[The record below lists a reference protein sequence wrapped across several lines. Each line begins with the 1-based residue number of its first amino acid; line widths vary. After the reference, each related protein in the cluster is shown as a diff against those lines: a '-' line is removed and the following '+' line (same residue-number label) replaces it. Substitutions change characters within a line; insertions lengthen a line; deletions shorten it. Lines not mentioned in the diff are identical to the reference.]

1 MCTLAVLISVLTF
14 PPPLAVEW
22 SVTWHG
28 APFHGHS
35 LHLPVSYK
43 KHEHTKT
50 VNLNSVLF
58 QVFVDT
64 LIQVFIC
71 IGNFNVSIVNLL

>member
-35 LHLPVSYK
+35 LHLPVIYK
-43 KHEHTKT
+43 KHENAKN
-50 VNLNSVLF
+50 VNLS
-58 QVFVDT
+58 
-64 LIQVFIC
+64 
-71 IGNFNVSIVNLL
+71 